1 MSEWSKEHDWKSCE
15 VQASAGSNPVLC
27 AKRELY
33 EPLWFVQTY
42 EQCARRELYEPNSD
56 SNLRRF
62 APVGRAVLKHS
73 RNYAKTA
80 SSLLFLNA
88 IPLLSAPS
96 ANKTNRSEKFVL
108 FFTQYDLDKK
118 QNCDIISL
126 GEFMSITTLYVLCGV
141 FGVVWF
147 ASLILFVVMY
157 KRKGGAMADDKQLR
171 QMVENNKEQNELLNK
186 MLMNAINNNQ
196 LQMQNNLNNLN
207 VLQKQEFESIS
218 KRVDELTT
226 RNEQRIEKLTADVT
240 ANLTNMRQEND
251 KAIEKMRETVD
262 EKLNNSLSQRLNE
275 SFSKI
280 QQSLESVNSGI
291 GEMRMLANGVGD
303 LKKVLSNVKVRGG
316 WGEVMLSSLLE
327 QMLAPNQYSAQV
339 QVRKNSKERV
349 DFVVNM
355 PGKDGHEVYLPIDS
369 KFPLDSYNQL
379 VEASETLD
387 KEQFEKAQKN
397 LLKRIKEEA
406 KSIHDKYINVPYT
419 TDFAVMF
426 LPVEGLYAEVVRDV
440 EVMDLLQ
447 NQYKVVVCGPTTLTA
462 LLNSLQL
469 GFKTLYIEKRS
480 SELWQ
485 ILSTFKQE
493 FEKFVQLLLKT
504 QNKLGEAN
512 TTIEQATKS
521 SQKIATKLGDVSQV
535 VGIDYDEP
543 DDNTPP
549 EIE

>member
-1 MSEWSKEHDWKSCE
+1 MEYIILSSIFGIIWLLTTITF
-15 VQASAGSNPVLC
+15 VVLY
-27 AKRELY
+27 K
-33 EPLWFVQTY
+33 
-42 EQCARRELYEPNSD
+42 
-56 SNLRRF
+56 
-62 APVGRAVLKHS
+62 
-73 RNYAKTA
+73 
-80 SSLLFLNA
+80 
-88 IPLLSAPS
+88 
-96 ANKTNRSEKFVL
+96 
-108 FFTQYDLDKK
+108 KK
-118 QNCDIISL
+118 QSIS
-126 GEFMSITTLYVLCGV
+126 S
-141 FGVVWF
+141 
-147 ASLILFVVMY
+147 S
-157 KRKGGAMADDKQLR
+157 DDHSVKQI
-171 QMVENNKEQNELLNK
+171 VNNQKEQNILLNNMIMQAMK
-186 MLMNAINNNQ
+186 NTEISTQNTINN
-196 LQMQNNLNNLN
+196 LT

-226 RNEQRIEKLTADVT
+226 RNEQRIEKLTFDV
-240 ANLTNMRQEND
+240 NLSLNSMRQENE

-280 QQSLESVNSGI
+280 QQSLESVNLGI
-291 GEMRMLANGVGD
+291 GEMRSLANGVGD
-303 LKKVLSNVKVRGG
+303 IKKVLSNVKVRGG

-327 QMLAPNQYSAQV
+327 QMLAPNQYMAQV

-349 DFVVNM
+349 DFAVIM

-369 KFPLDSYNQL
+369 KFPLEDYNKL

-387 KEQFEKAQKN
+387 KDLIERCQKN

-406 KSIHDKYINVPYT
+406 KSIHDKYINVPET

-426 LPVEGLYAEVVRDV
+426 LPIEGLYAEVVRDV
-440 EVMDLLQ
+440 ELMETLQ
-447 NQYKVVVCGPTTLTA
+447 NQFKIVVCGPTTLSA

-512 TTIEQATKS
+512 STIELATKS
-521 SQKIATKLGDVSQV
+521 SKKIAKKLGDVSQV
-535 VGIDYDEP
+535 VGIDYDDKSDGDSDP
-543 DDNTPP
+543 DELPNV
-549 EIE
+549 E